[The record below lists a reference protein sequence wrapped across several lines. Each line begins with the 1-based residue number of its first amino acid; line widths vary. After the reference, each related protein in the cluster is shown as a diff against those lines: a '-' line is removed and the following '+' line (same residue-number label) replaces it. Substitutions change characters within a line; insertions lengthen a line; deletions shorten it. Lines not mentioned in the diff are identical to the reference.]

1 MHTRRLSDGKK
12 PRWQPA
18 QVCSLFPVPVV
29 AGGTGRQVQSAR
41 SAKRESVRREIKDH
55 NGDRKEGREAEPT
68 LMGND

>member
-1 MHTRRLSDGKK
+1 M
-12 PRWQPA
+12 
-18 QVCSLFPVPVV
+18 CSLFPVPVV

-68 LMGND
+68 LMGKD